1 MDAESDSS
9 AQETVQSVA
18 DTRKQIYCGFDIST
32 SVVGMCFI
40 DKKANVCELATH
52 IDLRKFEDEYEKADF
67 LKKSLDELFKSKEKE
82 WNISKIFIEE
92 AAKKFTSG
100 FSSAGTIM
108 TLGRFNGVVSYDLY
122 SRFKIK
128 PIMINVT
135 TARSKIGLK
144 INYKDKS
151 ATTKQ
156 KVLNYAMSVNPDI
169 PWVYKVD
176 KNTQEKKYSKVNEDI
191 ADAWVLCKAG
201 TILY

>member
-1 MDAESDSS
+1 MDTEDHSTAEKDVSS
-9 AQETVQSVA
+9 L
-18 DTRKQIYCGFDIST
+18 KQIYCGFDIST
-32 SVVGMCFI
+32 SVVGICFI

-52 IDLRKFEDEYEKADF
+52 VDLRKFEDEYEKADF
-67 LKKSLDELFKSKEKE
+67 LIQSLNDLFQSKASE

-92 AAKKFTSG
+92 AAKKFSSG
-100 FSSAGTIM
+100 FSSAGTLM
-108 TLGRFNGVVSYDLY
+108 TLGRFNGIVSYDLY

-135 TARSKIGLK
+135 TARSRIGLK

-169 PWVYKVD
+169 PWVFKLD
-176 KNTQEKKYSKVNEDI
+176 KKTQEKKYSKVNEDI

-201 TILY
+201 TIMY